1 MTLNLIINDSRRLME
16 ELKEL
21 GDFRES
27 KIREI
32 RIGGLREFEDLKN
45 SEIKENWEIW
55 GNYLIWEI

>member
-1 MTLNLIINDSRRLME
+1 MTLNLIINDSRRSMG

-32 RIGGLREFEDLKN
+32 RIGGLGEFEDLKN

-55 GNYLIWEI
+55 GNYLI

>member
-45 SEIKENWEIW
+45 WEIKEN
-55 GNYLIWEI
+55 